1 MSICTVYNPIN
12 MSKEES
18 WYSLERLLS
27 AKFRAGDG
35 GGDDIDYDEDEGDA
49 PVLVVIRKTYRGHY
63 FCRQEGNSSAD
74 EVVH

>member
-1 MSICTVYNPIN
+1 

-35 GGDDIDYDEDEGDA
+35 GGDGYVERLGGGASHRVVGDKEFVRD
-49 PVLVVIRKTYRGHY
+49 VLCCRGADAISLVAHDDDAVG
-63 FCRQEGNSSAD
+63 RQ
-74 EVVH
+74 